1 MATIERAIQI
11 AAAAHEGQKDKAGQP
26 YLLHPLRIMM
36 RMDSLEKMIIAALHD
51 VIEDSHWTLNDLRQ
65 EGFSEAIV
73 SAVDSLSRR
82 EGENYDAYIER
93 VKLNPTAIPIKLG
106 DLEDNADM
114 LRLKQLKESDWER
127 LNRYHRAYIQ
137 LKSVDE

>member
-11 AAAAHEGQKDKAGQP
+11 AAKAHEGQKDRAGQP

-36 RMDSLEKMIIAALHD
+36 QMDTLEKMIIAALHD
-51 VIEDSHWTLNDLRQ
+51 VVEDSQWTLDDLQQ
-65 EGFSEAIV
+65 EGFSETV
-73 SAVDSLSRR
+73 VDAVDALSKR
-82 EGENYDAYIER
+82 EGEGYDAYIER

-106 DLEDNADM
+106 DLQDNADIM
-114 LRLKQLKESDWER
+114 RLNRLTENDWER

-137 LKSVDE
+137 LKSVSE